1 MIHIHNNRVVLSSV
15 ELAKL
20 TFSYLLTRLLTAV
33 EIIGT
38 KYMVVTFKISLL
50 PDHGLDN
57 S

>member
-38 KYMVVTFKISLL
+38 KYIVTFKISLL
-50 PDHGLDN
+50 SDHGLDN